1 MPATDTKSA
10 TWDYIISEY
19 QAIVY
24 QYHWP
29 FKPMLKLAQ
38 ELAISAP
45 AALYPGMS
53 HEHLGFSL
61 VPDYPQCVQ
70 VPQVWISYQAQ
81 SDTFEVMFREALRGP
96 QSKVICQ
103 THEVKSVAE
112 KALAILLERKPEP
125 D

>member
-1 MPATDTKSA
+1 MPATDTNSA
-10 TWDYIISEY
+10 AWDYIISEY
-19 QAIVY
+19 QALVD

-29 FKPMLKLAQ
+29 FEPMLELAQ
-38 ELAISAP
+38 ELAVSTP
-45 AALYPGMS
+45 SQLYPGMS

-70 VPQVWISYQAQ
+70 MPEVWISYQSQ
-81 SDTFEVMFREALRGP
+81 SKLFEVMFRESLRGP

-103 THEVKSVAE
+103 PHEVKLAAE